1 MRHEH
6 GIKARARMNR
16 VIDGDTVEV
25 IVQYPVKIRL
35 RNCWAPELHGDD
47 KIAGQRA
54 KEAVEMMAP
63 SGTLL
68 TVWIPTDEASSVGG
82 VMTFDRVLGDVW
94 IGEDEESLNEHLVA
108 MGHAT
113 REKRRDN

>member
-6 GIKARARMNR
+6 GIKARARMHR

-35 RNCWAPELHGDD
+35 RNCWAPELNGDD

-63 SGTLL
+63 SGTHL

-94 IGEDEESLNEHLVA
+94 IGEDEESLNEHLVQ

-113 REKRRDN
+113 REKQRDH